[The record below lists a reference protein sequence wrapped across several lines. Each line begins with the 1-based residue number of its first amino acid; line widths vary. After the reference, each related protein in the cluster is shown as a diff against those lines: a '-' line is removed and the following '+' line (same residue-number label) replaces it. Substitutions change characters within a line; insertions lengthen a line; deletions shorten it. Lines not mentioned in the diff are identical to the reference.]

1 MSYEFYKLIH
11 LVGIILL
18 FSGLAGLITIRM
30 SEGRLDGK
38 VKGFVHITH
47 GTGLLLILIS
57 GFGLLARLGLM
68 RDIPNWVFGKLL
80 IWVVMGGI
88 IALVK
93 RKGHIGWPMFFLLL
107 ALFIVAGYLALFK
120 PF

>member
-1 MSYEFYKLIH
+1 MSYEVYKLIH

-18 FSGLAGLITIRM
+18 FSGLVGLLTVRM

-38 VKGFVHITH
+38 VKSFVHITH
-47 GTGLLLILIS
+47 GTGLLFILIG

-80 IWVVMGGI
+80 IWLVMGGI

-93 RKGHIGWPMFFLLL
+93 RKGQIGWPLFFLLL
-107 ALFIVAGYLALFK
+107 GFFILAGYLALFK